1 MLIKVFTPFIKAK
14 SEKIIVTFWALFM
27 PLAITTA
34 LSSFMD
40 QPYNLFGG
48 IVYLGLLSLL
58 YREIGGSRFKT
69 FKVIAYFVLFLF
81 LISLGG
87 WADQGIR

>member
-14 SEKIIVTFWALFM
+14 SEKIIVTFWTLFM

-40 QPYNLFGG
+40 QPYNIFGG
-48 IVYLGLLSLL
+48 LVYLGFLSLL
-58 YREIGGSRFKT
+58 YREIGGSRYQT
-69 FKVIAYFVLFLF
+69 FKVVAFIVLFLF
-81 LISLGG
+81 LLSLGG